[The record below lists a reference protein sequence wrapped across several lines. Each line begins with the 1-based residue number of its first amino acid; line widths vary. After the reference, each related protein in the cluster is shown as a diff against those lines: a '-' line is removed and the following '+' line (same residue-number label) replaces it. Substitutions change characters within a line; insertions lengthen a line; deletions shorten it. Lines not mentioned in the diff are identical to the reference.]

1 MDPAYWQTVAL
12 AEQYE
17 MLELMDWYEARK
29 EQFNSQEFLTQG
41 IESCKSEKQNVAKQ
55 N

>member
-1 MDPAYWQTVAL
+1 MDAEYWQTVGQW
-12 AEQYE
+12 EQAA
-17 MLELMDWYEARK
+17 MVELMDWYEARK

>member
-29 EQFNSQEFLTQG
+29 EQFNQ
-41 IESCKSEKQNVAKQ
+41 SEKESDHEHCDFDHR
-55 N
+55 